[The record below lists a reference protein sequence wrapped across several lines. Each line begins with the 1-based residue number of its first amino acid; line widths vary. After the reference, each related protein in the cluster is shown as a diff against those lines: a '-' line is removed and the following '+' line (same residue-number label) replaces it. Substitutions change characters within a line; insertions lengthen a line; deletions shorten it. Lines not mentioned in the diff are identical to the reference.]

1 MSARLRLS
9 MIVGLGGLYLAV
21 LGFLCGV
28 VVERIRFDLQR
39 TATVT
44 RLTEAEERMRAR
56 LMEIEHGTALRAK
69 AGRVVTSTID
79 LPPSP

>member
-9 MIVGLGGLYLAV
+9 MIAGLGGLYLAA

-56 LMEIEHGTALRAK
+56 LMEIEHGTALRAT

>member
-1 MSARLRLS
+1 
-9 MIVGLGGLYLAV
+9 MIAGLGGLYLAA

-28 VVERIRFDLQR
+28 VVERIRFDVQR

-44 RLTEAEERMRAR
+44 RLTKSEERMRAR